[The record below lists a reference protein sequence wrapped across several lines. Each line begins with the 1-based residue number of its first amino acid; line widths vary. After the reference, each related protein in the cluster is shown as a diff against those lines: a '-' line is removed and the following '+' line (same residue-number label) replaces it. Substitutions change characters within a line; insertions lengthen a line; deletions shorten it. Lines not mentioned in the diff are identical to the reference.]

1 MTFGPQKG
9 ANAEMLERL
18 EKGMQ
23 NYRDVIMH
31 STGIDA
37 DTVQGSGAAGGLGA
51 ALYIFLKGRMKP
63 GTETVLLLACFDRAL
78 EGADLVITGEGRA
91 DASSCFGKTVQGVG
105 TIAKQKGVPVA
116 ALCGSGAAGAEKLL
130 EYGIY
135 RILAVSDKDMPLEY
149 AMEHAKEL
157 YKKAAVRLFESI
169 RTGLEENKSIPEIL
183 REL

>member
-9 ANAEMLERL
+9 ANAEMLECL

-23 NYRDVIMH
+23 NYRDVITR

-37 DTVQGSGAAGGLGA
+37 DDIQGSGAAGGLGA
-51 ALYIFLKGRMKP
+51 ALCIFLKGRMKP
-63 GTETVLLLACFDRAL
+63 GTETVLSLAGFDKAL
-78 EGADLVITGEGRA
+78 KGADLVITGEGRA
-91 DASSCFGKTVQGVG
+91 DASSCFGKTVHGVG
-105 TIAKQKGVPVA
+105 TTAKQKGVPVV
-116 ALCGSGAAGAEKLL
+116 ALCGSVAEGAEKLL
-130 EYGIY
+130 EYGID
-135 RILAVSDKDMPLEY
+135 RILAVAEKDMPLEY

-169 RTGLEENKSIPEIL
+169 RTGLDNSKSIREIL